1 MEITVRLHHVP
12 VRFTSPDASVTRH
25 IAQIFQPSITD
36 RQSVGLEVTIHRVL
50 ESPPSPEGTPILEE
64 AGRLA
69 CFLDG
74 GRLVAH
80 FGPWGQLHIDLEHGR
95 YTAYLTP
102 PALDDPNILEDMLRI
117 GLAPLLRRR
126 GLFTIHAFAAARH
139 GQAVLL
145 VGGMGAGK
153 TTTGISLLR
162 AGWSLL
168 SNDSPLLCGEGDR
181 LTLIA
186 YPGLLSAH
194 GDSLAWFP
202 ELAAVL
208 HAPPRGHG
216 HAARKRTFSA
226 EQVYPHVWTASA
238 RPTAVC
244 FPEVVPGL
252 LASHLEPVSAAQAL
266 VTLIPQSI
274 EDWDRPL
281 IGQHLDLLGRL
292 VEAAP
297 AYRLCLAP
305 DVARLP
311 GLLARLTDLPTRDR

>member
-1 MEITVRLHHVP
+1 M
-12 VRFTSPDASVTRH
+12 
-25 IAQIFQPSITD
+25 
-36 RQSVGLEVTIHRVL
+36 
-50 ESPPSPEGTPILEE
+50 
-64 AGRLA
+64 
-69 CFLDG
+69 
-74 GRLVAH
+74 
-80 FGPWGQLHIDLEHGR
+80 
-95 YTAYLTP
+95 
-102 PALDDPNILEDMLRI
+102 
-117 GLAPLLRRR
+117 
-126 GLFTIHAFAAARH
+126 
-139 GQAVLL
+139 
-145 VGGMGAGK
+145 
-153 TTTGISLLR
+153 
-162 AGWSLL
+162 L

-186 YPGLLSAH
+186 CPGLLSARRQP
-194 GDSLAWFP
+194 GLVSRTGRRPARATP
-202 ELAAVL
+202 
-208 HAPPRGHG
+208 GHG

-292 VEAAP
+292 VETAP